1 MSKNLISTCI
11 VFSLLLGSLSIN
23 NTFAISLGAA
33 LDEMMTKIEADG
45 TLSTVPGKSSVSSLY
60 DKAMKTVKKQ
70 TYQPSADALSQTVK
84 YFRTYKIANASN
96 TLPACNGISQEDIS
110 VVLYSINTTFR
121 NALKDLFEQEGKE
134 LVIPITKDYNKA
146 TVCKEI
152 SACIGTGFST
162 ASNSAYIQDVQ
173 DCEEVVSNIFQ
184 RASNASSFF
193 ASLSNNTYGTE
204 FFQNGT
210 LDDSDFDLLVDIAEI
225 GRIMFE
231 WYKPPLTT
239 VFYGMPSVGSLFG
252 GLWGLGGWWLADF
265 PIDSTQSYT
274 TSTGLFTIN
283 MWASSPSNNPG
294 ISSETLSPLGISFAD
309 VYEDYF
315 NPSDPNPTVGSSSTD
330 DATLDIII
338 DQINGATDWSSS
350 SEALWSSSVSLD
362 FLGNNTCIA
371 PYTLSGVSTTG
382 GIISM
387 WWVALWSP
395 DIADILATPVPSDV
409 YDAIS
414 EDYYTAISPNLL
426 IDTVWALI
434 PLALSG
440 VDNPTQQQV
449 EMAINTAVD
458 QAFDL
463 SSGPDD
469 EDVQSCLSECSSLPF
484 LDMLVCQSA
493 CLCSKF
499 ESPALGN
506 DATDKAGVSIPK
518 WAFAVRFC
526 RVAPV
531 AAQMKKNKR
540 VYSIEEIFTEI
551 RNIFTTMRQSG
562 QLFKTVKTKEFL
574 DSWMKKN
581 KFGDLFAFSIRVG
594 TKPSYDN
601 TPASVAKNVLGS
613 NNDAKQKQLLRK
625 WGDPTSS
632 AEKNKYVVTA
642 DIAYQKALAQWATDT
657 TALQKLIDKERA
669 VLALH
674 SGAVNSQMF
683 AFMSRDT
690 LLNASAINAEVA
702 SFLDNNL
709 QFWIFAYEKLLDINS
724 LAGGLKKKIE
734 KGK

>member
-1 MSKNLISTCI
+1 M
-11 VFSLLLGSLSIN
+11 GH
-23 NTFAISLGAA
+23 TFAISIGAA
-33 LDEMMTKIEADG
+33 LDEMMTKLDADG
-45 TLSTVPGKSSVSSLY
+45 TLSNVPGKSSVSSLY

-70 TYQPSADALSQTVK
+70 TFQPSAEALAQTVK
-84 YFRTYKIANASN
+84 YFRSYKIGTGAN
-96 TLPACNGISQEDIS
+96 TLPACNGINQEDIS
-110 VVLYSINTTFR
+110 IVLYSINTTFR
-121 NALKDLFEQEGKE
+121 NSLKDLFEQEGKE
-134 LVIPITKDYNKA
+134 LIIPITKDYNKA

-152 SACIGTGFST
+152 STCIGTWFST
-162 ASNSAYIQDVQ
+162 ASNALYIEDMQ
-173 DCEEVVSNIFQ
+173 DCEEVVSQIFQ
-184 RASNASSFF
+184 RASNASLFF
-193 ASLSNNTYGTE
+193 NALSNDTYGTE

-239 VFYGMPSVGSLFG
+239 VFYGMPSLGSLFG
-252 GLWGLGGWWLADF
+252 GLWGLGGGWLADF
-265 PIDSTQSYT
+265 PTDNSQNYT

-283 MWASSPSNNPG
+283 MWVTSPSNNPTTSVDT
-294 ISSETLSPLGISFAD
+294 ISPLGISFQD
-309 VYEDYF
+309 VYDSYF
-315 NPSDPNPTVGSSSTD
+315 TPSNGNPTVGSPSD
-330 DATLDIII
+330 DQNIDIII
-338 DQINGATDWSSS
+338 GQINGTVDTSS
-350 SEALWSSSVSLD
+350 ADVLWSSSVSLD
-362 FLGNNTCIA
+362 FLWSNACIA
-371 PYTLSGVSTTG
+371 PYALSGVVGSSW
-382 GIISM
+382 IVLSSS
-387 WWVALWSP
+387 WLLVP
-395 DIADILATPVPSDV
+395 DIVDDIFATPVPSDV

-414 EDYYTAISPNLL
+414 KDYYTAISPNLL
-426 IDTVWALI
+426 VDAVWALI
-434 PLALSG
+434 PLAISG

-458 QAFDL
+458 KAFDL

-469 EDVQSCLSECSSLPF
+469 ADVQSCLSECTSLPF

-526 RVAPV
+526 RVAP
-531 AAQMKKNKR
+531 AATQMKKNKR

-574 DSWMKKN
+574 DSSMKKN

-601 TPASVAKNVLGS
+601 TPASVAKDVLGAS
-613 NNDAKQKQLLRK
+613 NAAKEKQLLRR
-625 WGDPTSS
+625 WSDPTSPH
-632 AEKNKYVVTA
+632 ERNKYVVTA
-642 DIAYQKALAQWATDT
+642 DIAYQKALAQWITNT
-657 TALQKLIDKERA
+657 TSLQKLIDKERKA
-669 VLALH
+669 LDLSLAGVA
-674 SGAVNSQMF
+674 STQAFDQM
-683 AFMSRDT
+683 RQKLT
-690 LLNASAINAEVA
+690 NASTINTEVA

-734 KGK
+734 KGN